1 MGDHGDL
8 GGTAEV
14 EVMISGQRGER
25 ETLEKSLVGFTDGLD
40 VGLEHYSWSFDLG
53 SKIDDWKYCLING
66 DTFRKSSLGS
76 HVFVLSCRCGQLG
89 GWI

>member
-14 EVMISGQRGER
+14 EVTVSGQRR
-25 ETLEKSLVGFTDGLD
+25 ETLEKRLVGLTDGLD
-40 VGLEHYSWSFDLG
+40 VGLERNFWSFGLG
-53 SKIDDWKYCLING
+53 SEIDDWKYCLMNG
-66 DTFRKSSLGS
+66 DSLGKSSLGS
-76 HVFVLSCRCGQLG
+76 HVFVLSCRYGQSG